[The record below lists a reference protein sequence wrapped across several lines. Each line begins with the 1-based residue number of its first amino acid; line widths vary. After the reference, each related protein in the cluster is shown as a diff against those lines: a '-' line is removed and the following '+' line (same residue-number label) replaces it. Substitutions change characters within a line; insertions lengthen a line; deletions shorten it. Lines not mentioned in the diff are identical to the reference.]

1 MRLHLK
7 LVDPKVLFALCLIM
21 LTAMLVFDSYLTSL
35 PIVMYNSISTLNI
48 KLGSIPVEDIG
59 YLIAVIVLIPALFEK
74 FNNEK

>member
-7 LVDPKVLFALCLIM
+7 LVDSKILFALCFIM
-21 LTAMLVFDSYLTSL
+21 ITTMLVFDSYLTSL

-74 FNNEK
+74 FDDEK